1 MNVGS
6 LIKAL
11 LKDSEQRSKRAQQT
25 VGGREGETVPFVC
38 GLHGSKDL
46 IKMII
51 RDWSQRRKHDE
62 TVRREKC
69 LGGWQQ
75 ML

>member
-6 LIKAL
+6 LIK
-11 LKDSEQRSKRAQQT
+11 T
-25 VGGREGETVPFVC
+25 VGGREGETVPFVR
-38 GLHGSKDL
+38 GLHRSKDL

-51 RDWSQRRKHDE
+51 RDWSQRRKDDE

-69 LGGWQQ
+69 LGGWEQT
-75 ML
+75 L